1 MNVAI
6 MGAGG
11 IAHAMAR
18 TVNEMEDANLYAIG
32 SRSLEKA
39 QDFAAQYN
47 IEKAYGSYEEM
58 AADENIDLVYIA
70 TPHSHHFQHA
80 KLCLENGRG
89 VLCEKAFTVNA
100 SQAEELFRIA
110 KEMNVFITEAFWT
123 RFLPSM
129 KIIKDLLDR
138 GVIGT
143 PMMLTA
149 SQGASIL
156 DVPRIVEPELAGGA
170 LLDSTV
176 YPINFAV
183 AMFGW
188 DFEKVDASA
197 TFYKTGVDMINSIS
211 LMYPDGRMA
220 VINASIASS
229 IDSQVIISGTE
240 GRMVIGGTNNPQT
253 IKIYGK
259 WGEFVEDIDVPKQIT
274 GYEYEVRS
282 SLKAI
287 KEGRLECEEM
297 SHEETLK
304 VMRFMD
310 KIRDEWGF
318 KYPFED

>member
-11 IAHAMAR
+11 IANAMAR
-18 TVNEMEDANLYAIG
+18 TVNEMEDARLYAIG
-32 SRSLEKA
+32 SRSFDKA
-39 QDFAAQYN
+39 SEFADRYG

-58 AADENIDLVYIA
+58 VLDENIDLVYIA
-70 TPHSHHFQHA
+70 TPHSHHFEHA
-80 KLCLENGRG
+80 KLCLEHGRA

-100 SQAEELFRIA
+100 KQAEELFRIS
-110 KEMNVFITEAFWT
+110 KENRVFITEAFWT
-123 RFLPSM
+123 RYMPSM
-129 KIIKDLLDR
+129 KIIKDLLD
-138 GVIGT
+138 GGAIGE

-149 SQGASIL
+149 NQGASIL
-156 DVPRIVEPELAGGA
+156 DVPRIVEPKLAGGA

-188 DFEKVDASA
+188 DFERCDASA

-211 LMYPDGRMA
+211 LMYPNGRMA
-220 VINASIASS
+220 IINASIASS

-240 GRMVIGGTNNPQT
+240 GRLVIEGTNNPCSV
-253 IKIYGK
+253 KLYGK
-259 WGEFVEDIDVPKQIT
+259 WGEFRESIEIPKQIT
-274 GYEYEVRS
+274 GYEYEVRAS
-282 SLKAI
+282 FEAI
-287 KEGRLECEEM
+287 KSGRLECEEM
-297 SHEETLK
+297 SHEETLR

-310 KIRDEWGF
+310 KIRAEWGF